1 MAKTNNASMNIGLGD
16 KQRSG
21 VIEILNAALADEFVL
36 YAKTRNY
43 HWNVT
48 GPQFN
53 DLHKFFEAQY
63 EEIEGFID
71 DTAERA
77 RSLGGAALGSLQGF
91 LKHTRLKENIGAAP
105 AAMAMVADLLSDHE
119 TIIRQLREDI
129 AKVSDKFGD
138 EGTAD
143 FLTGTLEAHEKMA
156 WMLRAFLG

>member
-1 MAKTNNASMNIGLGD
+1 MAKATGKQVNIGLSD
-16 KQRSG
+16 KQRNG
-21 VIEILNAALADEFVL
+21 VVDILNAALANEFVL

-77 RSLGGAALGSLQGF
+77 RSLGGTALGSMQGF
-91 LKHTRLKENIGAAP
+91 LKHTRLKESTGAPP
-105 AAMAMVADLLSDHE
+105 AAMDMVADLLGDHE
-119 TIIRQLREDI
+119 AIIRQLREDI
-129 AKVSDKFGD
+129 GAVSDKYGD

-143 FLTGTLEAHEKMA
+143 FLTGTMEDHEKMA
-156 WMLRAFLG
+156 WMLRAFLS

>member
-1 MAKTNNASMNIGLGD
+1 MAKATRNQLNIGLSD
-16 KQRSG
+16 KQRNG
-21 VIEILNAALADEFVL
+21 VIDILNAALADEFVL

-53 DLHKFFEAQY
+53 DLHKFFDSQY

-71 DTAERA
+71 ETAERA
-77 RSLGGAALGSLQGF
+77 RSLGGTALGSLQGF
-91 LKHTRLKENIGAAP
+91 LKHTRLKETTGAPP
-105 AAMAMVADLLSDHE
+105 AAMDMVADLLANHE

-129 AKVSDKFGD
+129 STVSDKYGD

>member
-1 MAKTNNASMNIGLGD
+1 MAKATGNQLDIGLSD
-16 KQRSG
+16 KQRNG
-21 VIEILNAALADEFVL
+21 VIDILNAALADEFVL

-53 DLHKFFEAQY
+53 DLHKFFESQY

-71 DTAERA
+71 ATAERA
-77 RSLGGAALGSLQGF
+77 RALGGTALGSLQGF
-91 LKHTRLKENIGAAP
+91 LKHTRLKETTGAPP
-105 AAMAMVADLLSDHE
+105 AAMNMVAGLLADHQ

-129 AKVSDKFGD
+129 STVSDKYGD
-138 EGTAD
+138 EGSVD

-156 WMLRAFLG
+156 WMPRAFLG